1 MHQPATGTGG
11 GGGRERVKGGGFEVE
26 TGDRF
31 TPQGLGGS
39 KVEEETLH

>member
-11 GGGRERVKGGGFEVE
+11 GGGESERGGLGVEVE

>member
-1 MHQPATGTGG
+1 MHQPATGT
-11 GGGRERVKGGGFEVE
+11 KGDRGAEAE

>member
-1 MHQPATGTGG
+1 MHQPATGTGRRG
-11 GGGRERVKGGGFEVE
+11 CWGVWGALEAE

>member
-11 GGGRERVKGGGFEVE
+11 RRGVGGGVEAE